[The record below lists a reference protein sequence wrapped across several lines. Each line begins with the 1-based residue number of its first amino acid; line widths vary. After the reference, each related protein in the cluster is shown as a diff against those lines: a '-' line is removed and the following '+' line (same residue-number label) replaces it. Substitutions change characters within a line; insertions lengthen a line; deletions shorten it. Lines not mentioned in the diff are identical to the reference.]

1 MGKRFIPRPSVMS
14 ELKNYF
20 MITLGLT
27 LYAFT
32 WKFFMEPNIFVT
44 GGITGVGGIV
54 YYATG
59 IPMQYTYFAINIVL
73 IIIAIQ
79 QLGWK
84 FCIKTVYAIAIMTLM
99 LELFD
104 YCFNTLDWQT
114 AKDVLPGRELEAC
127 LVGSIFIGIGI
138 AFCFLSNGSTGGVD
152 IIAAIVNKY
161 KDISFGRAMLY
172 VDACI
177 IISSFFFVP
186 VDPEMAEAAGMTSEA
201 WKLQKIFY
209 GFINLVIVNVSL
221 DYMINS
227 NRQSVQ
233 FFIFTNKYD
242 EVSYYITRYLKRGVT
257 LLDSVGYYS
266 GKEGK
271 VVTTIAKASQ
281 SSQLLSAIKQID
293 PDALVSQSKVMAVY
307 GLGFDKIKAK
317 SKKVKDEHI
326 NDSERKN
333 ETGICNKQQA

>member
-1 MGKRFIPRPSVMS
+1 MGKRFIPRPTMKD

-20 MITLGLT
+20 MITVGLT

-32 WKFFMEPNIFVT
+32 WKFFMAPFKFVT

-54 YYATG
+54 EYTTG
-59 IPMQYTYFAINIVL
+59 IPMQYTYFFINIVL

-84 FCIKTVYAIAIMTLM
+84 FCVKTIYAIALMTLM
-99 LELFD
+99 LQFFD
-104 YCFNTLDWQT
+104 FVFETCPT
-114 AKDVLPGRELEAC
+114 AYEILGPDKQLEAC
-127 LVGSIFIGIGI
+127 IVGSIFIGMAI

-161 KDISFGRAMLY
+161 KDISFGRAIMY

-177 IISSFFFVP
+177 IISSFFIVP
-186 VDPEMAEAAGMTSEA
+186 IDEAEVLQTGMTA
-201 WKLQKIFY
+201 WALKLQKIFY

-221 DYMINS
+221 DYMVNS
-227 NRQSVQ
+227 NRQAVQ
-233 FFIFTNKYD
+233 FFIFSSKYD
-242 EVSYYITRYLKRGVT
+242 EIAYYITRRLKRGVT

-271 VVTTIAKASQ
+271 VVTTIARANQ
-281 SSQLLSAIKQID
+281 ANQLLSAIKQID
-293 PDALVSQSKVMAVY
+293 PNALVSQSKVMAVY

-317 SKKVKDEHI
+317 KKVKIDDQSDI
-326 NDSERKN
+326 D
-333 ETGICNKQQA
+333 TNKIEQ

>member
-1 MGKRFIPRPSVMS
+1 MPKRFIPRPSVMS
-14 ELKNYF
+14 EMKNYF

-32 WKFFMEPNIFVT
+32 WKFFMAPYQFVT

-54 YYATG
+54 EYTTG
-59 IPMQYTYFAINIVL
+59 VPMQYTYFAINIVL

-84 FCIKTVYAIAIMTLM
+84 FCVKTIYAIGVMTLM

-104 YCFNTLDWQT
+104 VVFQT
-114 AKDVLPGRELEAC
+114 CPTAYDILGPDKQLEAC
-127 LVGSIFIGIGI
+127 IVGSIFIGMGI

-161 KDISFGRAMLY
+161 KDVSFGRAMLY
-172 VDACI
+172 IDACI
-177 IISSFFFVP
+177 IISSFFIIP
-186 VDPEMAEAAGMTSEA
+186 NDSISIS
-201 WKLQKIFY
+201 LQKVFY

-221 DYMINS
+221 DYMVNS
-227 NRQSVQ
+227 NRQAVQ
-233 FFIFTNKYD
+233 FFIFSSKYD
-242 EVSYYITRYLKRGVT
+242 EIAYYITRHLKRGVT
-257 LLDSVGYYS
+257 LLDSVGYFS

-271 VVTTIAKASQ
+271 VVTTITRANQ
-281 SSQLLSAIKQID
+281 SNQLLSAIRKID

-307 GLGFDKIKAK
+307 GLGFDKIKAN
-317 SKKVKDEHI
+317 SKKVKNEHI
-326 NDSERKN
+326 EP
-333 ETGICNKQQA
+333 TNKVTNN

>member
-1 MGKRFIPRPSVMS
+1 MGKQFIPKPTMMS

-32 WKFFMEPNIFVT
+32 WKFFMAPFKFVT

-54 YYATG
+54 EYTTG
-59 IPMQYTYFAINIVL
+59 VPMQYTYFAINIVL
-73 IIIAIQ
+73 LIIAIQ

-84 FCIKTVYAIAIMTLM
+84 FCVKTIYAIVVMTLM
-99 LELFD
+99 LELFGALSQA
-104 YCFNTLDWQT
+104 YPQYT
-114 AKDVLPGRELEAC
+114 AAVVLKNSPLEAC
-127 LVGSIFIGIGI
+127 IVGSIFIGMGI

-177 IISSFFFVP
+177 IISSFFIVP
-186 VDPEMAEAAGMTSEA
+186 IDHNELTEEMTAEAF
-201 WKLQKIFY
+201 KLQKIFY

-221 DYMINS
+221 DYMVNS
-227 NRQSVQ
+227 NRQAVQ
-233 FFIFTNKYD
+233 FFIFSSKYD
-242 EVSYYITRYLKRGVT
+242 EIAYYITRRLKRGVT
-257 LLDSVGYYS
+257 LLDSIGYYS
-266 GKEGK
+266 GKDGK
-271 VVTTIAKASQ
+271 VVTSIVRANQ
-281 SSQLLSAIKQID
+281 SNQLLSAIKQID
-293 PDALVSQSKVMAVY
+293 PNALVSQSKVMAVY

-317 SKKVKDEHI
+317 KRVEIDDKSVVENKK
-326 NDSERKN
+326 
-333 ETGICNKQQA
+333 

>member
-1 MGKRFIPRPSVMS
+1 MGNRFIPRPTVKD

-20 MITLGLT
+20 MITVGLT

-32 WKFFMEPNIFVT
+32 WKFFMAPFKFVT

-54 YYATG
+54 EYSTG
-59 IPMQYTYFAINIVL
+59 IPMQYTYFVINIVL

-84 FCIKTVYAIAIMTLM
+84 FCVKTVYAIVVMTIM
-99 LELFD
+99 LEIFGALSQA
-104 YCFNTLDWQT
+104 YPEYT
-114 AKDVLPGRELEAC
+114 AVKVLEGSPLEAC
-127 LVGSIFIGIGI
+127 IVGSIFIGMGI

-177 IISSFFFVP
+177 ITSSFFIIPNDVK
-186 VDPEMAEAAGMTSEA
+186 EG
-201 WKLQKIFY
+201 LQKVFY
-209 GFINLVIVNVSL
+209 GYITLVIINVTL
-221 DYMINS
+221 DYIINS
-227 NRQSVQ
+227 NRKTVQ
-233 FFIFTNKYD
+233 FFIFSSKYD
-242 EVSYYITRYLKRGVT
+242 EISYYITRHLKRGVT

-266 GKEGK
+266 GKKSK
-271 VVTTIAKASQ
+271 VVTTLARANQ
-281 SSQLLSAIKQID
+281 SNQLFSAIKQID
-293 PDALVSQSKVMAVY
+293 PNALISQSKVMAVY

-317 SKKVKDEHI
+317 AKDMKFDENEPKELKKDISDET
-326 NDSERKN
+326 R
-333 ETGICNKQQA
+333 ICN

>member
-1 MGKRFIPRPSVMS
+1 MGKRFIPRPTVMS
-14 ELKNYF
+14 ELKNYL
-20 MITLGLT
+20 MITVGLT

-32 WKFFMEPNIFVT
+32 WKFFMAPYQFVT

-54 YYATG
+54 EYTTQ
-59 IPMQYTYFAINIVL
+59 IPMQYTYFVINIVL

-84 FCIKTVYAIAIMTLM
+84 FCVKTVYAIAVMTVA
-99 LELFD
+99 LEMFD
-104 YCFNTLDWQT
+104 IIFETCPT
-114 AKDVLPGRELEAC
+114 AIDVLGPDKQLEAC
-127 LVGSIFIGIGI
+127 IVGSIFIGMGI

-152 IIAAIVNKY
+152 IIAAIANKY

-172 VDACI
+172 IDACI
-177 IISSFFFVP
+177 IISSYFII
-186 VDPEMAEAAGMTSEA
+186 PEKADSQPFEDV
-201 WKLQKIFY
+201 QKIFY

-227 NRQSVQ
+227 NRQAVQ
-233 FFIFTNKYD
+233 FFIFSNKYD
-242 EVSYYITRYLKRGVT
+242 EIAYYITRQLKRGVT

-271 VVTTIAKASQ
+271 VVTTITRATQAN
-281 SSQLLSAIKQID
+281 QLLSAIKQID
-293 PDALVSQSKVMAVY
+293 PNALISQSKVMSVY

-317 SKKVKDEHI
+317 KKVNIDNVSTENSTKTKEI
-326 NDSERKN
+326 K
-333 ETGICNKQQA
+333 

>member
-1 MGKRFIPRPSVMS
+1 MGKRFIPRPTIKD

-20 MITLGLT
+20 MITIGLT

-32 WKFFMEPNIFVT
+32 WKFFMAPFQFVT

-54 YYATG
+54 EYTTG
-59 IPMQYTYFAINIVL
+59 IPMQYTYFLINIVL

-84 FCIKTVYAIAIMTLM
+84 FCIKTIYAILVMTLM
-99 LELFD
+99 LELFGALSKA
-104 YCFNTLDWQT
+104 YPEYT
-114 AKDVLPGRELEAC
+114 AAVVLEGRPLEAC
-127 LVGSIFIGIGI
+127 IVGSIFIGMGI

-177 IISSFFFVP
+177 IISSFFIIP
-186 VDPEMAEAAGMTSEA
+186 KENNIEA
-201 WKLQKIFY
+201 LQKIFY

-221 DYMINS
+221 DYMVNS
-227 NRQSVQ
+227 NRQAVQ
-233 FFIFTNKYD
+233 FFIFSSKYD
-242 EVSYYITRYLKRGVT
+242 EIAYYITRRLKRGVT

-271 VVTTIAKASQ
+271 VVTTIARATQ
-281 SSQLLSAIKQID
+281 ANQLLSAIKQID
-293 PDALVSQSKVMAVY
+293 PNALVSQSKVMAVY
-307 GLGFDKIKAK
+307 GLGFDKIK
-317 SKKVKDEHI
+317 SKKKVEIDDKSVI
-326 NDSERKN
+326 NN
-333 ETGICNKQQA
+333 

>member
-1 MGKRFIPRPSVMS
+1 MARRFIPRPSIMS
-14 ELKNYF
+14 EVKNYF

-27 LYAFT
+27 IYAFT
-32 WKFFMEPNIFVT
+32 WKFFMAPYQFVT

-54 YYATG
+54 EYTTG
-59 IPMQYTYFAINIVL
+59 LPMQYTYFAINVVL
-73 IIIAIQ
+73 ILIAIQ

-84 FCIKTVYAIAIMTLM
+84 FCVKTIYAIGAMTLA

-104 YCFNTLDWQT
+104 IVFQT
-114 AKDVLPGRELEAC
+114 CPTAYDILGPNKQLEAC
-127 LVGSIFIGIGI
+127 IVGSIFTGMGI

-177 IISSFFFVP
+177 IMSSFFIIPNNLEV
-186 VDPEMAEAAGMTSEA
+186 G
-201 WKLQKIFY
+201 LQKVFY

-221 DYMINS
+221 DYMVNS
-227 NRQSVQ
+227 NRQMVQ
-233 FFIFTNKYD
+233 FFIFSNKYD
-242 EVSYYITRYLKRGVT
+242 DIAYYITRYHKRGVT
-257 LLDSVGYYS
+257 LLDSIGYYS

-271 VVTTIAKASQ
+271 VITTITRANQ
-281 SSQLLSAIKQID
+281 VNELLSAIKQID
-293 PDALVSQSKVMAVY
+293 PNALVSQSKVMAVY

-317 SKKVKDEHI
+317 AKAVKLE
-326 NDSERKN
+326 KN
-333 ETGICNKQQA
+333 ESDTNNGKEENKQ

>member
-1 MGKRFIPRPSVMS
+1 MPKRFIPRLNVIT
-14 ELKNYF
+14 ELKNYM

-32 WKFFMEPNIFVT
+32 WKFFMAPYKFVT

-54 YYATG
+54 EYTTG

-84 FCIKTVYAIAIMTLM
+84 FCVKTVYAIFVMTLA
-99 LELFD
+99 LEFFD
-104 YCFNTLDWQT
+104 FVFQT
-114 AKDVLPGRELEAC
+114 YPTAYQILGPDKQLEAC
-127 LVGSIFIGIGI
+127 IVGSIFIGMGI

-177 IISSFFFVP
+177 IISSFFIIP
-186 VDPEMAEAAGMTSEA
+186 NENIEMSI
-201 WKLQKIFY
+201 QKVFY

-221 DYMINS
+221 DYMVNS
-227 NRQSVQ
+227 NRQAVQ
-233 FFIFTNKYD
+233 FFIFSNKYD
-242 EVSYYITRYLKRGVT
+242 DIAYYITRQLKRGVT

-271 VVTTIAKASQ
+271 VVTTIARANQ
-281 SSQLLSAIKQID
+281 SNQLLSAIKQID
-293 PDALVSQSKVMAVY
+293 PNALVSQSKVMAVY

-317 SKKVKDEHI
+317 SKKVNLE
-326 NDSERKN
+326 NRTEA
-333 ETGICNKQQA
+333 ENK

>member
-1 MGKRFIPRPSVMS
+1 MGNRFIPRPTMKD

-20 MITLGLT
+20 MITVGLT

-32 WKFFMEPNIFVT
+32 WKFFMAPFKFVT

-54 YYATG
+54 EYTTG

-73 IIIAIQ
+73 LIVAIQ

-84 FCIKTVYAIAIMTLM
+84 FCIKTIFAIVVMTLM
-99 LELFD
+99 LEFFD
-104 YCFNTLDWQT
+104 FVFKTCPT
-114 AKDVLPGRELEAC
+114 AYEILGPDKQLEAC
-127 LVGSIFIGIGI
+127 IVGSIFIGMAI

-172 VDACI
+172 VDSCI
-177 IISSFFFVP
+177 IISSFFIIP
-186 VDPEMAEAAGMTSEA
+186 SESVSMSV
-201 WKLQKIFY
+201 QKIFY

-221 DYMINS
+221 DYMVNS
-227 NRQSVQ
+227 NRQAVQ
-233 FFIFTNKYD
+233 FFIFSSKYD
-242 EVSYYITRYLKRGVT
+242 EIAYYITRGLKRGVT
-257 LLDSVGYYS
+257 LLDSIGYYS

-271 VVTTIAKASQ
+271 VVTTITRASQ
-281 SSQLLSAIKQID
+281 ANQLLSAIKQID
-293 PDALVSQSKVMAVY
+293 PNALVSQSKVMAVY

-317 SKKVKDEHI
+317 KKVQIDNKTVS
-326 NDSERKN
+326 DSETK
-333 ETGICNKQQA
+333 

>member
-1 MGKRFIPRPSVMS
+1 MPKRFISEPSVMS

-32 WKFFMEPNIFVT
+32 WKFFMAPYQFVT

-54 YYATG
+54 EYTTG
-59 IPMQYTYFAINIVL
+59 VPMQYTYFAINIVL

-84 FCIKTVYAIAIMTLM
+84 FCVKTIYAIAVMTLM

-104 YCFNTLDWQT
+104 LVFQT
-114 AKDVLPGRELEAC
+114 CPTAYTILGPDKQLEAC
-127 LVGSIFIGIGI
+127 IVGSIFIGMGI

-161 KDISFGRAMLY
+161 KDVSFGRAMLY
-172 VDACI
+172 IDACI
-177 IISSFFFVP
+177 IISSFFIIP
-186 VDPEMAEAAGMTSEA
+186 NNSLSIS
-201 WKLQKIFY
+201 LQKVFY

-221 DYMINS
+221 DYMVNS
-227 NRQSVQ
+227 NRQAVQ
-233 FFIFTNKYD
+233 FFIFSNKYD
-242 EVSYYITRYLKRGVT
+242 EIAYYITRHLKRGVT
-257 LLDSVGYYS
+257 LLDSVGYFS

-271 VVTTIAKASQ
+271 VVTTIARANQ
-281 SSQLLSAIKQID
+281 SNQLLSAIKKID
-293 PDALVSQSKVMAVY
+293 PEALVSQSKVMAVY
-307 GLGFDKIKAK
+307 GLGFDKIKAN
-317 SKKVKDEHI
+317 SKKVKNEHI
-326 NDSERKN
+326 EPANRITNN
-333 ETGICNKQQA
+333 ETK

>member
-1 MGKRFIPRPSVMS
+1 MGKRFIPRPSIIS
-14 ELKNYF
+14 EVKNYL

-32 WKFFMEPNIFVT
+32 WKFFMAPFKFVT
-44 GGITGVGGIV
+44 GGITGIGGIV
-54 YYATG
+54 EYTTG

-84 FCIKTVYAIAIMTLM
+84 FCVKTIYAIAVMTLA
-99 LELFD
+99 LEMFD
-104 YCFNTLDWQT
+104 MIFQT
-114 AKDVLPGRELEAC
+114 VPTAYQILGPDKQLEAC
-127 LVGSIFIGIGI
+127 IVGSIFIGMGI

-177 IISSFFFVP
+177 ILSSFFVIP
-186 VDPEMAEAAGMTSEA
+186 SESVSMSV
-201 WKLQKIFY
+201 QKIFY

-221 DYMINS
+221 DYMVNS
-227 NRQSVQ
+227 NRQAVQ
-233 FFIFTNKYD
+233 FFIFSSKYD
-242 EVSYYITRYLKRGVT
+242 EIAYYITRGLKRGVT

-271 VVTTIAKASQ
+271 VVTTIARATQ
-281 SSQLLSAIKQID
+281 ANQLLSAIKQID
-293 PDALVSQSKVMAVY
+293 PNALVSQSKVMAVY
-307 GLGFDKIKAK
+307 GLGFDRIKAK
-317 SKKVKDEHI
+317 KKVVIDNAAVVDRAKE
-326 NDSERKN
+326 EEVK
-333 ETGICNKQQA
+333 

>member
-1 MGKRFIPRPSVMS
+1 MGKRFIPRPTIMS

-20 MITLGLT
+20 MITVGLT

-32 WKFFMEPNIFVT
+32 WKFFMAPFQFVT
-44 GGITGVGGIV
+44 GGITGVSGIV
-54 YYATG
+54 EYTTG

-73 IIIAIQ
+73 LIVAIQ

-84 FCIKTVYAIAIMTLM
+84 FCIKTIFAIVVMTLM
-99 LELFD
+99 LEFFD
-104 YCFNTLDWQT
+104 FVFKTCPT
-114 AKDVLPGRELEAC
+114 AYDILGPDKQLEAC
-127 LVGSIFIGIGI
+127 IVGSIFIGMAI

-177 IISSFFFVP
+177 IISSFFIVP
-186 VDPEMAEAAGMTSEA
+186 IDENVVLQTGMTA
-201 WKLQKIFY
+201 WALKLQKIFY

-221 DYMINS
+221 DYMVNS
-227 NRQSVQ
+227 NRQAVQ
-233 FFIFTNKYD
+233 FFIFSSKYD
-242 EVSYYITRYLKRGVT
+242 EIAYYITRGLKRGVT

-271 VVTTIAKASQ
+271 VVTTIARASQ
-281 SSQLLSAIKQID
+281 ANQLLSAIKQID
-293 PDALVSQSKVMAVY
+293 PNALVSQSKVMAVY

-317 SKKVKDEHI
+317 KKVEIEASANNGEDKTIDA
-326 NDSERKN
+326 K
-333 ETGICNKQQA
+333 

>member
-1 MGKRFIPRPSVMS
+1 MGKRFIPRPTMKD

-20 MITLGLT
+20 MITVGLT

-32 WKFFMEPNIFVT
+32 WKFFMAPFKFVT

-54 YYATG
+54 EYTTG
-59 IPMQYTYFAINIVL
+59 IPMQYTYFFINIVL

-84 FCIKTVYAIAIMTLM
+84 FCVKTIYAIAVMTLT
-99 LELFD
+99 LQFFD
-104 YCFNTLDWQT
+104 FVFETCPT
-114 AKDVLPGRELEAC
+114 AYEILGPDKQLEAC
-127 LVGSIFIGIGI
+127 IVGSIFIGMAI

-177 IISSFFFVP
+177 IISSFFIVP
-186 VDPEMAEAAGMTSEA
+186 IDEAEVLQTGMTSWA
-201 WKLQKIFY
+201 LKLQKIFY

-221 DYMINS
+221 DYMVNS
-227 NRQSVQ
+227 NRQAVQ
-233 FFIFTNKYD
+233 FFIFSSKYD
-242 EVSYYITRYLKRGVT
+242 EIAYYITRRLKRGVT

-271 VVTTIAKASQ
+271 VVTTIARANQ
-281 SSQLLSAIKQID
+281 ANQLLSAIKQID
-293 PDALVSQSKVMAVY
+293 PNALVSQSKVMAVY

-317 SKKVKDEHI
+317 KKVKIDDQSVI
-326 NDSERKN
+326 DS
-333 ETGICNKQQA
+333 NKKQ

>member
-1 MGKRFIPRPSVMS
+1 MPKRFIPRPSIMT
-14 ELKNYF
+14 ELKNYL

-32 WKFFMEPNIFVT
+32 WKFFMAPYRFVT
-44 GGITGVGGIV
+44 GGITGIGGIV
-54 YYATG
+54 EYTTG

-84 FCIKTVYAIAIMTLM
+84 FCVKTIYAILVMTLA
-99 LELFD
+99 LEFFD
-104 YCFNTLDWQT
+104 FVFQT
-114 AKDVLPGRELEAC
+114 YPTAYQILGPDKQLEAC
-127 LVGSIFIGIGI
+127 IVGSIFIGMGI

-172 VDACI
+172 IDACI
-177 IISSFFFVP
+177 IISSFFIIPNESV
-186 VDPEMAEAAGMTSEA
+186 EMSI
-201 WKLQKIFY
+201 QKVFY

-221 DYMINS
+221 DYMVNS
-227 NRQSVQ
+227 NRQAVQ
-233 FFIFTNKYD
+233 FFIFSNKYD
-242 EVSYYITRYLKRGVT
+242 DIAYYITRQLKRGVT

-271 VVTTIAKASQ
+271 VVTTIARANQ

-293 PDALVSQSKVMAVY
+293 PNALVSQSKVMAVY
-307 GLGFDKIKAK
+307 GLGFDKIKVK
-317 SKKVKDEHI
+317 SKKVKLENRAEDE
-326 NDSERKN
+326 K
-333 ETGICNKQQA
+333 K

>member
-1 MGKRFIPRPSVMS
+1 MGKRFIPRPSIIS
-14 ELKNYF
+14 EVKNYL

-32 WKFFMEPNIFVT
+32 WKFFMAPFKFVT

-54 YYATG
+54 EYTTG
-59 IPMQYTYFAINIVL
+59 VPMQYTYFAINIIL
-73 IIIAIQ
+73 LIIAIQ

-84 FCIKTVYAIAIMTLM
+84 FCVKTIYAIVVMTLM
-99 LELFD
+99 LELFGALSQAFPE
-104 YCFNTLDWQT
+104 YT
-114 AKDVLPGRELEAC
+114 AAVVLKGRPLEAC
-127 LVGSIFIGIGI
+127 IVGSIFIGMGI

-177 IISSFFFVP
+177 ILSSFFIVP
-186 VDPEMAEAAGMTSEA
+186 INPEELTGGMTAEAF
-201 WKLQKIFY
+201 KLQKIFY

-221 DYMINS
+221 DYMVNS
-227 NRQSVQ
+227 NRQAVQ
-233 FFIFTNKYD
+233 FFIFSSKYD
-242 EVSYYITRYLKRGVT
+242 EIAYYITRGLKRGVT

-271 VVTTIAKASQ
+271 VVTTIARATQ
-281 SSQLLSAIKQID
+281 ANQLLSAIKQID
-293 PDALVSQSKVMAVY
+293 PNALVSQSKVMAVY
-307 GLGFDKIKAK
+307 GLGFDRIKAK
-317 SKKVKDEHI
+317 KKVVIDNAAVVDRAKE
-326 NDSERKN
+326 EEVK
-333 ETGICNKQQA
+333 